1 MSAATKHASTERV
14 LPGIPES
21 VRASRTMVREALGD
35 GHPDAEAAALCVSEL
50 VTNSIVYTRSGLP
63 GGTVTVTVDFP
74 DSGGVLVSV
83 LDGGSQVSRAHARA
97 VRGCAEHGH
106 GLRIVAAL
114 SAAWGT
120 EPTPHGTWRT
130 WCWVGGGS

>member
-1 MSAATKHASTERV
+1 MSAATARAAAERV
-14 LPGIPES
+14 LPGVPES
-21 VRASRTMVREALGD
+21 VRAARAMVREALGD
-35 GHPDAEAAALCVSEL
+35 GHPAAEAAALCVSEL

-63 GGTVTVTVDFP
+63 GGTVTVTVDFGDP
-74 DSGGVLVSV
+74 GVLISV
-83 LDGGSQVSRAHARA
+83 LDGGSQASRAHARA

-120 EPTPHGTWRT
+120 ELTPHGTCRT
-130 WCWVGGGS
+130 WCWIGGQS